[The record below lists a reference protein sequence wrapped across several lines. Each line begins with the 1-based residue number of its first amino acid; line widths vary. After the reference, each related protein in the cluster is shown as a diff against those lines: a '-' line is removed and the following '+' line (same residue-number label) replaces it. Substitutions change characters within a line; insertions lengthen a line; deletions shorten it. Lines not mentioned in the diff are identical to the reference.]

1 VTIVFVASWRSSL
14 VNSRILAAII
24 RHYSDTP
31 SGYRCTVMICAHC
44 HTPNP
49 TNAEV
54 CARCGSGLDI
64 NAADV
69 GLGATIEV
77 SQSASINTGTD
88 FGPRYHVESLLGS
101 GGMGKVYKARDRELD
116 RIVAIKVLRPDL
128 MTDPMALQRFKH
140 ELLLASSISHP
151 NILRIHDL
159 GEYNGVKFISM
170 AYVDGG
176 DLTQVLRKEG
186 RLPRERM
193 LNIMRQLA
201 AALAAAHAVNVVH
214 RDLKP
219 QNILLGQG
227 DHVYVTDF
235 GIAKTLESD
244 RTSVTRTGAVLGTP
258 LYMSPEQVEG
268 KPVDHRSDIYTL
280 GLIFY
285 EMLTGILP
293 FSGDSTFQLM
303 YQRVHQLPKRPELV
317 IPDLPA
323 YLSRICL
330 KCLEKEPAERY
341 QSAAEIL
348 TDLEFKN
355 APTHTRTVQIT
366 LPVIS
371 KKISVFAASA
381 LVLLVAG
388 LLALPPV
395 RDFVFRHK
403 PSEQTSGIP
412 SLKQGKFVAVLPM
425 RVLGDQASLNYVAD
439 GLTEALSAKLF
450 QLHDMHTASA
460 SEVQK
465 ARPANSLNDVARQ
478 LGVNLVVS
486 GTIQGSA
493 DKLRIITSLDDVAGG
508 HRVWTQEF
516 SGVQQDLLTLEDQ
529 IYAGLVEA
537 LALNPTSEESA
548 RATPHPTE
556 NIEAYDLYL
565 KGRSAMRGQQ
575 DVKNVQTAIGYY
587 EEALKKDPSFALAY
601 AGVADAS
608 LVMYHEK
615 KDGFWS
621 QKALAAAQQAERLND
636 NLSEVHFS
644 LGNVYT
650 ASGKGA
656 QAVAELKRALQ
667 LAANSDDGYRGLGKA
682 YLMLGQKDLGLQA
695 YQKAIGINPY
705 YWVNYNSIGQ
715 AYFGLGEYDK
725 ALEAFQRMIELE
737 PSNSFGYLNAG
748 AVYFQQGKYEQCI
761 PFFQKAL
768 QIQPHYMTYSNLGT
782 AFFYLKR
789 YSDSVPMFQ
798 KAVEMNPNDG
808 MVMGNLADSYRWSDR
823 KQDAMDTYD
832 KAIALAYKELQVNP
846 RDASAMG
853 SLALYYAKKSDTAH
867 AAEFIQHALS
877 IEPENVA
884 LVYIQAVVYCLA
896 DRKTESLRVLREAL
910 QKGYS
915 VEETK
920 SDPELGSLQ
929 VSPEFAKLM
938 AEFDKRKKSH

>member
-1 VTIVFVASWRSSL
+1 M
-14 VNSRILAAII
+14 
-24 RHYSDTP
+24 
-31 SGYRCTVMICAHC
+31 VMICSHC

-54 CARCGSGLDI
+54 CSRCGSGLDI
-64 NAADV
+64 GANV
-69 GLGATIEV
+69 GLGATLED
-77 SQSASINTGTD
+77 SQSASLNTGTD

-116 RIVAIKVLRPDL
+116 RTVAIKVLRPDL

-176 DLTQVLRKEG
+176 DLTQLLRKEG
-186 RLPRERM
+186 RLPLDRA
-193 LNIMRQLA
+193 LNILRQLA
-201 AALAAAHAVNVVH
+201 AALAAAHGVNVVH

-219 QNILLGQG
+219 QNILLGSQ
-227 DHVYVTDF
+227 HHIYVTDF

-268 KPVDHRSDIYTL
+268 KPVDHRSDLYTY

-293 FSGDSTFQLM
+293 FTGDTTFQLM

-317 IPDLPA
+317 IPDLPP

-330 KCLEKEPAERY
+330 KCLEKEPANRY
-341 QSAAEIL
+341 QSATEIL
-348 TDLEFKN
+348 VDLEFKH

-366 LPVIS
+366 LPVID
-371 KKISVFAASA
+371 KKISLISASA
-381 LVLLVAG
+381 VVLLLAG
-388 LLALPPV
+388 VLAIPQV
-395 RDFVFRHK
+395 RDFIFRHK
-403 PSEQTSGIP
+403 SVETMSGIP

-425 RVLGDQASLNYVAD
+425 RVVGDQAALGYVAD
-439 GLTEALSAKLF
+439 GLEEALSAKLF

-465 ARPANSLNDVARQ
+465 AVPSTAPSAPSTTPNLNEIARH

-486 GTIQGSA
+486 GTIQGSG
-493 DKLRIITSLDDVAGG
+493 DKLRIVANLDDVAGG
-508 HRVWTQEF
+508 RHLWSHEF

-529 IYAGLVEA
+529 IYGGVVEA
-537 LALNPTSEESA
+537 LALKPTSEESA

-575 DVKNVQTAIGYY
+575 DVKNVQAAIDNY
-587 EEALKKDPSFALAY
+587 EQALKKDPGFAIAY
-601 AGVADAS
+601 AGIADAS
-608 LVMYHEK
+608 LVMYNEK
-615 KDGFWS
+615 KDSFWS

-636 NLSEVHFS
+636 NLPEVHFS

-656 QAVAELKRALQ
+656 QAIAELKRALE
-667 LAANSDDGYRGLGKA
+667 LAPNSDDGYRVLGKA
-682 YLMLGQKDLGLQA
+682 YLAIGQQELGFQA
-695 YQKAIGINPY
+695 YQKAIEINPY
-705 YWVNYNSIGQ
+705 YWVNYNFIGQ
-715 AYFGLGEYDK
+715 AYFGLGQYDK
-725 ALEAFQRMIELE
+725 ALAAFQRIIELE
-737 PSNSFGYLNAG
+737 PNNSFGYLNAG
-748 AVYFQQGKYEQCI
+748 AVYFEQGKYEQCI
-761 PFFQKAL
+761 PFYQKAL

-789 YSDSVPMFQ
+789 YSDSVPMFE
-798 KAVEMNPNDG
+798 KAVAMNSNDS
-808 MVMGNLADSYRWSDR
+808 MVMGNLADSYRWSGR
-823 KQDAMDTYD
+823 NQEAMDTYD
-832 KAIALAYKELQVNP
+832 KAIALGYKELQVNP
-846 RDASAMG
+846 RASSTMG
-853 SLALYYAKKSDTAH
+853 NLALYYAKKGDPLH
-867 AAEFIQHALS
+867 ATQFAQHALS
-877 IEPENVA
+877 VDPHDIY
-884 LVYIQAVVYCLA
+884 LIYIQAVVYCLA
-896 DRKTESLRVLREAL
+896 DKKAESLRFLREAL
-910 QKGYS
+910 QKGYAL
-915 VEETK
+915 EEVK
-920 SDPELGSLQ
+920 SDPELGNLHS
-929 VSPEFAKLM
+929 SPEFAKLIT
-938 AEFDKRKKSH
+938 EFTKSKSSN

>member
-1 VTIVFVASWRSSL
+1 M
-14 VNSRILAAII
+14 
-24 RHYSDTP
+24 
-31 SGYRCTVMICAHC
+31 VMICSHC

-49 TNAEV
+49 TNAEI
-54 CARCGSGLDI
+54 CSQCGSGLDI
-64 NAADV
+64 AADV
-69 GLGATIEV
+69 GLGATLEV
-77 SQSASINTGTD
+77 SQSASTKTGTD

-116 RIVAIKVLRPDL
+116 RTVAIKVLRPDL

-159 GEYNGVKFISM
+159 GEYNAVKFISM

-176 DLTQVLRKEG
+176 DLTQALRKEG
-186 RLPRERM
+186 RLSLERV
-193 LNIMRQLA
+193 LNIMKQLA
-201 AALAAAHAVNVVH
+201 AALAAAHGVNVVH

-219 QNILLGQG
+219 QNILLGSG

-268 KPVDHRSDIYTL
+268 KPVDHRSDLYTF
-280 GLIFY
+280 GLILY
-285 EMLTGILP
+285 EMLTGVLP
-293 FSGDSTFQLM
+293 FSGDTTFQLM

-317 IPDLPA
+317 IPDLPP

-330 KCLEKEPAERY
+330 KCLEKEPANRY
-341 QSAAEIL
+341 QSASEIL
-348 TDLEFKN
+348 VDLEFKH

-366 LPVIS
+366 LPAIS
-371 KKISVFAASA
+371 KKLSLISGSA
-381 LVLLVAG
+381 LILLVAG
-388 LLALPPV
+388 LLAIPQV

-403 PSEQTSGIP
+403 SAEASSGIP

-425 RVLGDQASLNYVAD
+425 RVVGDQASLGYVSD
-439 GLTEALSAKLF
+439 GLVEALSAKLF

-465 ARPANSLNDVARQ
+465 AKPSNTLNEVARQ

-486 GTIQGSA
+486 GTIQGSG
-493 DKLRIITSLDDVAGG
+493 DKLRIVANLDDVAGG

-537 LALNPTSEESA
+537 LALKPTSEESA

-575 DVKNVQTAIGYY
+575 DVKNIQAAIDYY
-587 EEALKKDPSFALAY
+587 EQALKKDPAFALAY

-608 LVMYHEK
+608 LVMYHER
-615 KDGFWS
+615 KDSFWS

-636 NLSEVHFS
+636 NLPEVHFS

-667 LAANSDDGYRGLGKA
+667 LAPNSDDGYRGLGKA
-682 YLMLGQKDLGLQA
+682 YLSLGQKDLEIQS
-695 YQKAIGINPY
+695 YQKAVEINPY

-715 AYFGLGEYDK
+715 AYFGLGEYDQ
-725 ALEAFQRMIELE
+725 ALAAFQRMVELE
-737 PSNSFGYLNAG
+737 PNNSFGYSNAG

-768 QIQPHYMTYSNLGT
+768 QIQPRYTTYSNLGT

-789 YSDSVPMFQ
+789 YADSVPMFE
-798 KAVEMNPNDG
+798 KAVQMNANDG
-808 MVMGNLADSYRWSDR
+808 TVMGNLADSYRWSGR
-823 KQDAMDTYD
+823 KQEAMDTYD

-846 RDASAMG
+846 RAASAMG
-853 SLALYYAKKSDTAH
+853 SLASYYAKKGDTAH
-867 AAEFIQHALS
+867 AMQFIQHALS
-877 IEPENVA
+877 IEPQNIS
-884 LVYIQAVVYCLA
+884 LVYIQAVIYCLA
-896 DRKTESLRVLREAL
+896 DKKPESFRVLREAL

-915 VEETK
+915 LEEAK

-929 VSPEFAKLM
+929 GSPEFAKLVT
-938 AEFDKRKKSH
+938 EFSKPNKSN